1 MNKLACIAIVILG
14 LITLV
19 AHFGILTY
27 IPEPKFDDSHI
38 KEIDDSRGPSVRVT
52 SCTEIYTGGKKSNS
66 VMIFY
71 LIVSSLLMI
80 SGTIFLSML
89 ALKKLKIKK
98 QTTNKELISN
108 H

>member
-1 MNKLACIAIVILG
+1 MNKLACIVIIILG

-27 IPEPKFDDSHI
+27 ISEPKFDDSHI
-38 KEIDDSRGPSVRVT
+38 KEIEDSRGPFVRVC
-52 SCTEIYTGGKKSNS
+52 SYSEIYTGGKKSNS
-66 VMIFY
+66 AMIFY

-98 QTTNKELISN
+98 RTTNNELINN